1 MYSGLPSLGI
11 FLGAGSD
18 SSAMP
23 FLGIFLGTGSDSS
36 ANCLL
41 MSTGSLFGSGGEQY
55 DLNASIMQLRHGQ
68 LAEVLLV
75 PLLIITE
82 VVPLLIITEL
92 VRRLPE
98 AEDGCYFCVFY
109 FVVILLLLLL
119 LFFLEDYG
127 LRAHMRLRA

>member
-1 MYSGLPSLGI
+1 MHCSALLYFGLPC
-11 FLGAGSD
+11 
-18 SSAMP
+18 
-23 FLGIFLGTGSDSS
+23 LGIFLGTGSDSS

-41 MSTGSLFGSGGEQY
+41 MSTGSFFCSGGEQY
-55 DLNASIMQLRHGQ
+55 GLNASIMQLRHGQ

-98 AEDGCYFCVFY
+98 AENGCYFLFLFCCYFAAAVAVVFWKTMVSGLTCVSGPRGELPT
-109 FVVILLLLLL
+109 VLS
-119 LFFLEDYG
+119 
-127 LRAHMRLRA
+127 

>member
-1 MYSGLPSLGI
+1 
-11 FLGAGSD
+11 
-18 SSAMP
+18 MP

-41 MSTGSLFGSGGEQY
+41 MSTGSFFGSGGEQY
-55 DLNASIMQLRHGQ
+55 GLNASIMQLRHGQ

-98 AEDGCYFCVFY
+98 AENGCYFCVCLY
-109 FVVILLLLLL
+109 LL
-119 LFFLEDYG
+119 LFVLG
-127 LRAHMRLRA
+127 S

>member
-1 MYSGLPSLGI
+1 
-11 FLGAGSD
+11 
-18 SSAMP
+18 MP

-41 MSTGSLFGSGGEQY
+41 MSTGSFFCSGGEQY

-98 AEDGCYFCVFY
+98 AENGCYCLCLFCCFFAAAVAVFS
-109 FVVILLLLLL
+109 FGRA
-119 LFFLEDYG
+119 G
-127 LRAHMRLRA
+127 LRAHCVSWPRGELPRGAHFAQHATKC